1 MKDLISVEGHSNLFR
16 DEKTGAIINCDAVAY
31 KHYLNTVRNR
41 VNLKTQ
47 VKNLQDEVSEIKSL
61 LKELINESRKN

>member
-16 DEKTGAIINCDAVAY
+16 DDKTGAIINCDAVAY
-31 KHYLNTVRNR
+31 EQYLNTVRNR